1 MIKGGQINKGTC
13 LIIKGNPYLVVE
25 REFVNPGKGAAF
37 TRVKLKNLRDGSV
50 LKETIK
56 SSENVEVADVYDKN
70 CQYMYN
76 DGENLHFMDNTDFEQ
91 FEVPAANFEEKLP
104 YLKEGDSYKLVYWE
118 AEAID
123 IVLPAK
129 MIFIVAHAPEAVK
142 GDTVTGATKI
152 VTTETGLQ
160 VKCPIFIKEGEK
172 ILVNTETGEYSE
184 RVNN

>member
-1 MIKGGQINKGTC
+1 MIKGGQINKGMC
-13 LIIKGNPYLVVE
+13 LIMKGHPYLVVE

-37 TRVKLKNLRDGSV
+37 SRVKLKNLRDGSV

-56 SSENVEVADVYDKN
+56 SNDNVEEADVYDKHA
-70 CQYMYN
+70 QYMYA
-76 DGENLHFMDNTDFEQ
+76 DGENLHFMDNQTYDQ
-91 FEVPAANFEEKLP
+91 FEIPTENFKDKLP
-104 YLKEGDSYKLVYWE
+104 YLREGDSYKLVYWE

-123 IVLPAK
+123 LILPAK
-129 MIFIVAHAPEAVK
+129 LVFVVTEAPEAVK

-172 ILVNTETGEYSE
+172 IMVNTETGEYVE

>member
-1 MIKGGQINKGTC
+1 MIKGGQINKGMC

-37 TRVKLKNLRDGSV
+37 SRVKLKNLKDGSV

-56 SSENVEVADVYDKN
+56 SNDNVEEADVSEKN
-70 CQYMYN
+70 AQYMYA
-76 DGENLHFMDNTDFEQ
+76 DGEHLHFMDNETYDQ
-91 FEVPAANFEEKLP
+91 FEISADYFSEKTP

-118 AEAID
+118 ADAID
-123 IVLPAK
+123 LILPMK
-129 MIFIVAHAPEAVK
+129 MVFVVTEAPEAIK

-172 ILVNTETGEYSE
+172 IMVNTETGDYVE
-184 RVNN
+184 RVNS